1 MSRSELPSIANIAIE
16 DADARNATD
25 VICEASFGDSFC
37 VLETGQVRNFR
48 SFLNLVLPLGS
59 SLDVQAEKNRNA
71 HSLLGSLSA

>member
-25 VICEASFGDSFC
+25 VIGEASFGDSFC
-37 VLETGQVRNFR
+37 VLETGQVPSFR

-59 SLDVQAEKNRNA
+59 SLNVQVEKNRNA